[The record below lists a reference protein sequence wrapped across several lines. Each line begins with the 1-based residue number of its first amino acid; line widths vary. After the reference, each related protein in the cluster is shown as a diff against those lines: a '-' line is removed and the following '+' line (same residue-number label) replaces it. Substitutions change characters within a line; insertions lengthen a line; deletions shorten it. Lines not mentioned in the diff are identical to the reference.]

1 MNKPFSLF
9 AEKNKI
15 KHFVG
20 AFSSEEEIKEKYNL
34 DLFEWHEIIDTR
46 DFMTL
51 DEVQNLEKIVSKIIM
66 PNNLDAA
73 IRKLIVMAK
82 LSHLRELE

>member
-15 KHFVG
+15 KNFVG

-34 DLFEWHEIIDTR
+34 DLFEWHDIIDTR
-46 DFMTL
+46 DVMTL

-82 LSHLRELE
+82 LSYLRELE